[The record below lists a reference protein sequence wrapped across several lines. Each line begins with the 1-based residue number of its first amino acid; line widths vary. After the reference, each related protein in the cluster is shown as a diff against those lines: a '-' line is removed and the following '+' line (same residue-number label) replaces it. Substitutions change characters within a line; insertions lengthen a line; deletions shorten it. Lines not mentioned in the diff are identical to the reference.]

1 VKVCPECHRQ
11 YDDSVQFC
19 IADAAKLLIVGG
31 PDEDP
36 FLNQVVAN
44 KYRIEKKLG
53 EGGMGKIYLA
63 RHVTLG
69 KRFAIKTLHP
79 DFTRNQEALERFRR
93 EAITT
98 AQLEHPNILGMADM
112 DQMEDG
118 TAYIVMEFLEG
129 RELRASLNE
138 TPILPL
144 PRAVHIFSQV
154 CRALAAAH
162 DKGIVHRDMKPE
174 NVFLVERE
182 GDPDFV
188 KVLDFGISKIRQ
200 AGSKL
205 TQTGMVIGT
214 PHYMSPEQARGDS
227 NLDHRSD
234 IYTIGAMLYEAL
246 TGRLPVQADNP
257 TGVLVKILTEQPPPP
272 SAVNPGIPPA
282 VEQVIL
288 RAMAKDPNARFA
300 SCRELSKALQQASGI
315 MDGSTAYAAAVSA
328 GMMAARPP
336 TGMVP
341 GMPPPP
347 TGVHPPT
354 GMAPGIPMPPSG
366 MRPPGVPPTAVTPG
380 AGMAQP
386 PLPGAPPGFGT
397 PAGSMAPGMPAM
409 PTPGGGYPGAPPMA
423 PGAGPPPAYATGP
436 TPMAWPQQA
445 STGTTQTPARKSSM
459 LPLFIV
465 LFLVLAGGAGA
476 LVYFFVLRDQGAGK
490 TTTAAPAAS
499 ADAGIV
505 KASADVGGPVS
516 AADAGTTVAA
526 ADAATAP
533 DPGTAAAEPETT
545 VAAAPDAAPAPET
558 TNVAATGPDAGPAP
572 TPDAAPELVQ
582 ITFITTPQQAK
593 VYLVKADGT
602 EQELC
607 QTACQYEFPKSDDE
621 IRVVFR
627 KSGFRDQPATFR
639 ASESGMVNTPL
650 DRIRA
655 GQRDAGAMET
665 VTMEVAMTP
674 DAGTVVRRD
683 APVIVVPSRDA
694 PVIVVPSRDAGPAIR
709 LEAGQGVQQVDV
721 GVRLREVSWGQ
732 H

>member
-1 VKVCPECHRQ
+1 MKVCPECHRE

-36 FLNQVVAN
+36 FLHQVIAN

-79 DFTRNQEALERFRR
+79 DFTRNREALERFRR

-112 DQMEDG
+112 DQLEDG

-138 TPILPL
+138 TPVLPL

-234 IYTIGAMLYEAL
+234 IYTVGVMLYEAL
-246 TGRLPVQADNP
+246 TGRLPLQADNP
-257 TGVLVKILTEQPPPP
+257 TGVLVKILTEEPPPP
-272 SAVNPGIPPA
+272 SAVNPAIPPA

-300 SCRELSKALQQASGI
+300 SCRELAQALQRATGI
-315 MDGSTAYAAAVSA
+315 LDGTTAYAAAATA
-328 GMMAARPP
+328 GMTAGRPP

-341 GMPPPP
+341 GMPAAP
-347 TGVHPPT
+347 TGMRPPT
-354 GMAPGIPMPPSG
+354 GMTPGMPVPSSG
-366 MRPPGVPPTAVTPG
+366 VRPPGIPPTAVTPG
-380 AGMAQP
+380 AGMTQP
-386 PLPGAPPGFGT
+386 PGGTPPGFGT
-397 PAGSMAPGMPAM
+397 PAVPVAPGMPAT
-409 PTPGGGYPGAPPMA
+409 PTPGGGYPGATPMA
-423 PGAGPPPAYATGP
+423 PGAAPPSAYATGP
-436 TPMAWPQQA
+436 TPMAWPQQT
-445 STGTTQTPARKSSM
+445 STGTAQTPARKRSM
-459 LPLFIV
+459 LPLFVV

-476 LVYFFVLRDQGAGK
+476 LAYFFVLRDQGTGK
-490 TTTAAPAAS
+490 TAAAAPAGSADAGVVKAS
-499 ADAGIV
+499 ADAGV
-505 KASADVGGPVS
+505 ALAVL
-516 AADAGTTVAA
+516 DAGAEDPGV
-526 ADAATAP
+526 ATAV
-533 DPGTAAAEPETT
+533 PETT
-545 VAAAPDAAPAPET
+545 VAAGPDAGPAPET
-558 TNVAATGPDAGPAP
+558 TNVAATGPDAGPA
-572 TPDAAPELVQ
+572 TMSDAAPEMVL

-593 VYLVKADGT
+593 VYLVKAGGE

-607 QTACQYEFPKSDDE
+607 QTACQHEFPKSDDE
-621 IRVVFR
+621 ILVVFR
-627 KSGFRDQPATFR
+627 KSGFRDQLATFR
-639 ASESGMVNTPL
+639 ASESGMVNMRL
-650 DRIRA
+650 ERIRT
-655 GQRDAGAMET
+655 GQRDAGAAEA
-665 VTMEVAMTP
+665 VAMEVSATP
-674 DAGTVVRRD
+674 DAGTVGRRD
-683 APVIVVPSRDA
+683 VPIIVVPSRDA
-694 PVIVVPSRDAGPAIR
+694 ALPIR
-709 LEAGQGVQQVDV
+709 IEAGQGVRPVDA
-721 GVRLREVSWGQ
+721 GVRLREVSWGPR
-732 H
+732 